1 MDKQTSRLW
10 LARALIFTVIAW
22 NLQAAF
28 VFLLSPE
35 AFAPGFE
42 LSGVPGTAAMRGIAV
57 LFLMWNVPYLVAG
70 WHPQKHNLALKE
82 ALAMQSIGLLGESWV
97 FMSLTA
103 EHALL
108 QSSILRFIAFDA
120 AGLALLSLAFYLA
133 KKPTDTL

>member
-1 MDKQTSRLW
+1 LKFW

-28 VFLLSPE
+28 VFLYSPE
-35 AFAPGFE
+35 TFALGFE
-42 LSGVPGTAAMRGIAV
+42 LGGVPGAATVRGIAV

-82 ALAMQSIGLLGESWV
+82 ALAMQFIGLLGESWIY
-97 FMSLTA
+97 MSLSA

-108 QSSILRFIAFDA
+108 QSSILRFISFDG
-120 AGLALLSLAFYLA
+120 AGLVLLIIAFVLA
-133 KKPTDTL
+133 KQSK